1 MKIGKRIQELRQL
14 YGMTQQEL
22 ADRCE
27 LTKGYISQLE
37 RDLTS
42 PSIATLVD
50 ILQCL
55 GTELGPFFTEAAP
68 EKAVF
73 HQDEVFVKEE
83 PDAGR
88 TIHWIVPNA
97 QKNEMEPILLTL
109 QPGASTDKDFP
120 HEGEEFGYVLSGAV
134 QVNLGSQGHRA
145 KKGEAFYYKADRVHY
160 LRNVGKS
167 PCRLLW
173 VSTPPMF

>member
-1 MKIGKRIQELRQL
+1 MKIGKKIQEMRLL

-50 ILQCL
+50 ILQSL
-55 GTELGPFFTEAAP
+55 GTELGPFFTETEP
-68 EKAVF
+68 EKVVF
-73 HQDEVFVKEE
+73 HEDEVFVKEE

-109 QPGASTDKDFP
+109 EPGASTDKDFP
-120 HEGEEFGYVLSGAV
+120 HEGEEFGYVLSGTI
-134 QVNLGSQGHRA
+134 QVNLAGQGHKA
-145 KKGEAFYYKADRVHY
+145 KKGEAFYYMADRVHY
-160 LRNVGKS
+160 LRNIGKS
-167 PCRLLW
+167 VCRILW